1 MARYAKVIVDI
12 SLEKLDRTFTYRI
25 PGALRDA
32 LQPGMEVKVPFG
44 NANRQIAGYVLELTD
59 TAEYD
64 EGRLKE
70 ILAISP
76 KGMQIEGQL
85 IRLAAWM
92 RRAYGC
98 TMIQA
103 LKTVLPVKRQMQEK
117 QRRQV
122 YLVPSR
128 DEAERILTELER
140 KSQPARLRVM
150 AALLDKPVWEYG
162 ELLKTCHVAPDVLRK
177 MEELAYLSVE
187 SQVVFRKSLPGEEA
201 VAAGETPGVF
211 RLNRA
216 QRQVADGILQGLEAG
231 DLRPCLLRG
240 VTGSGKTEVYMEL
253 IGEVL
258 RKGRQ
263 AIVLIPEIALTY
275 QTVRRFYRR
284 FGHKVA
290 VLHSRL
296 SQGERHDQFELARKG
311 KIQVMIGP
319 RSALFAPFSN
329 LGMIVI
335 DEEHENSY
343 KSEIT
348 PRYHARETA
357 IYRAE
362 LSGALVVMGS
372 ATPSVDAYYRAL
384 RGEYR
389 LFTME
394 ERVEERPLPKAT
406 VVDLR
411 KELMEGN
418 RSVFS
423 GILREKLNDRLK
435 KREQTLLF
443 LNRRGLAGFVT
454 CRSCGHVVKCSHC
467 DVSLTLHKNG
477 RMICHYCGH
486 EEPAAKR
493 CPACGS
499 AYMGALRAGTQQIEE
514 ALYREFPG
522 IRVLRMDADTTRT
535 RDAYEEILGKFSAGE
550 ADVLL
555 GTQMIVKGHDFPGVT
570 LVGALA
576 ADLSLHASDYRAA
589 ERTFQLLAQAA
600 GRAGRGEKP
609 GEVVIQTYSP
619 EHYSIETAA
628 GQDYPAFYQREILY
642 RKLMGYPPA
651 WGLLAVYISGP
662 QEEPL
667 DMGAAAVR
675 AALDRLNKEEE
686 LQIIGPAVGA
696 VSRVQDQYRRVIYIK
711 GEQEERLIALREA
724 LEPFLEAECFASLH
738 IQFDRNPMN
747 GY

>member
-1 MARYAKVIVDI
+1 MAEYAKVIVDI

-25 PGALRDA
+25 PGKLKES
-32 LQPGMEVKVPFG
+32 LKPGMEVEVPFG
-44 NANRQIAGYVLELTD
+44 NANRRIAGYVLELTD
-59 TAEYD
+59 EAEFED
-64 EGRLKE
+64 SRLKE
-70 ILAISP
+70 ICAVSP
-76 KGMQIEGQL
+76 RGMQIEGQL
-85 IRLAAWM
+85 ICLAAWM
-92 RRAYGC
+92 RKAYGG

-103 LKTVLPVKRQMQEK
+103 LKTVLPVKRKMQEK
-117 QRRQV
+117 KSRQV
-122 YLVPSR
+122 RLLPPKEKA
-128 DEAERILTELER
+128 EAILTELER
-140 KSQPARLRVM
+140 KSQSARFRVL
-150 AALLDKPVWEYG
+150 AALLDAPVQEYG
-162 ELLKTCHVAPDVLRK
+162 ELLKASHVTPEVLRK
-177 MEELAYLSVE
+177 MEELQLLRIE
-187 SQVVFRKSLPGEEA
+187 SETVSRRYFKGEPEGA
-201 VAAGETPGVF
+201 EPEQPPRV
-211 RLNRA
+211 LNTA
-216 QRQVADGILQGLEAG
+216 QRQVTEEILEGWEAG
-231 DLRPCLLRG
+231 DTRPCLIRG

-253 IGEVL
+253 IADFL

-284 FGHKVA
+284 FGDQVA

-296 SQGERHDQFELARKG
+296 SQGERYDQFELAREG

-319 RSALFAPFSN
+319 RSALFAPFPH
-329 LGMIVI
+329 LGILVI

-343 KSEIT
+343 KSEVT

-362 LSGALVVMGS
+362 LSSALVVMGS

-384 RGEYR
+384 GGKYR
-389 LFTME
+389 LFVLE
-394 ERVEERPLPKAT
+394 ERVEKRPLPRAL

-411 KELMEGN
+411 KELMGGN

-423 GILREKLNDRLK
+423 GILREKIEDRMK
-435 KREQTLLF
+435 KGEQTLLF

-467 DVSLTLHKNG
+467 DVSLTLHRNG

-486 EEPAAKR
+486 EEPAVKR

-499 AYMGALRAGTQQIEE
+499 PYIGALRAGTQQIEE

-535 RDAYEEILGKFSAGE
+535 RGSYETILGKFSRKE

-555 GTQMIVKGHDFPGVT
+555 GTQMVVKGHDFPGVT
-570 LVGALA
+570 LVGALV

-609 GEVVIQTYSP
+609 GEVVIQTYNP
-619 EHYSIETAA
+619 EHYSVETAA
-628 GQDYPAFYQREILY
+628 AQDYPAFYRQEILY

-651 WGLLAVYISGP
+651 WGLLAVYMSGP
-662 QEEPL
+662 REEEL
-667 DMGAAAVR
+667 DIGAAAVK
-675 AALDRLNKEEE
+675 AALDSLDKEREF
-686 LQIIGPAVGA
+686 QIIGPAVGA
-696 VSRVQDQYRRVIYIK
+696 VSKVQDQYRRVIYIK
-711 GEQEERLIALREA
+711 GEQEGRLLLLREA
-724 LEPFLEAECFASLH
+724 LEPFLKAECLASIH